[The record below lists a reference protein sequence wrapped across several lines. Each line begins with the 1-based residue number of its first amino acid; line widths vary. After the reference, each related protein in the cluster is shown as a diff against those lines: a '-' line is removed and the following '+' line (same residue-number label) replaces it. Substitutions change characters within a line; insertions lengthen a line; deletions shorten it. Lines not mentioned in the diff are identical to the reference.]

1 MSGMSLG
8 MLSRLAWRES
18 RTARRRLLLYMSS
31 ISLGVAAL
39 VAIDSFATN
48 TRESIRTQ
56 SRALLGGDVAFSA
69 NQRFPAPVDSLFDSL
84 ATAGVQVA
92 RVTTFGSMAFVGRTG
107 GTRLT
112 QVRAVSG
119 KFPLYGDLVTEPAGA
134 WARLRQGPVAVVD
147 PTLLVALDARVGD
160 TLTVGYAKFEIVGT
174 VTSVPGDPGIAS
186 AIGPRVFI
194 ADTWLAETQLLGFG
208 SRAQYEAFVRLAV
221 GVSSPKW
228 AAPLRPRMLK
238 ANVRMRT
245 VVQQEMNFTAAI
257 GQMASFLGLVGLI
270 ALLLGGVGVASGV
283 TAFVNRNIDTVAVF
297 RCLGA
302 TSSQVL
308 FIYVVQAAAMGL
320 VGSAMGAALGVAI
333 QFSLPMLVK
342 DFLPL
347 NVEVSLDPVAIGTGL
362 AMGVCV
368 ALIFALRPL
377 LALRR
382 VSPLQALRRD
392 DAALERASLRDPAT
406 QLVNLTLI
414 ASIILLAIGRADT
427 VPKGLMFAVGIGTSL
442 VVLFGAATLLS
453 EGARRL
459 ARPSWPYVLRQGIA
473 NLHRP
478 ANQTRSVVIALG
490 FGSFLVTTLYL
501 VQANLVKQFDVTAA
515 ASRGNLVLFDIQ
527 DDQRAGVEQL
537 IRDGGHPLVSMTP
550 IVTMRIAKLNGVDVD
565 EHARRS
571 GQARGNWGLRREY
584 RSTFRDSMVK
594 TEKLVKGTWLG
605 KHTAADTLHEVSL
618 EQNLATEE
626 LKLKIG
632 DTIEWDVQGVRVL
645 TRLTSLREVDW
656 GRFEPNFF
664 AVFDPSAI
672 DKAPKQWAGVAAV
685 KDPKAVA
692 LLQRAIVE
700 RYPNVS
706 SLDISLVRKTIT
718 DIVDKVSLAVRFL
731 ALFSLGMGIPVLFSA
746 VAATRRDRLRE
757 SVLLKTLGATQRQ
770 ILQILFSEYALLG
783 ALGGICGMGLSTLGG
798 WALVRFVFES
808 PFHFAWGP
816 ATAIAAA
823 MLVMAVGIGLLT
835 GREVFRETPMAALRE
850 I

>member
-1 MSGMSLG
+1 MSLG

-48 TRESIRTQ
+48 TQESIRTQ

-69 NQRFPAPVDSLFDSL
+69 HQKFPAPIDSMFDSL
-84 ATAGVQVA
+84 ATAGVPVA

-107 GTRLT
+107 GTRLA
-112 QVRAVSG
+112 QVRAVNAT
-119 KFPLYGDLVTEPAGA
+119 FPLYGDLVTEPAGA

-160 TLTVGYAKFEIVGT
+160 TLTVGYAKFEIVGA

-208 SRAQYEAFVRLAV
+208 SRAEYEAFVKLPP
-221 GVSSPKW
+221 GVNSPKW
-228 AAPLRPRMLK
+228 SAPLRPRMLK

-257 GQMASFLGLVGLI
+257 GEMANFLGLVGLI

-283 TAFVNRNIDTVAVF
+283 TAFVTRKIDTVAVF

-302 TSSQVL
+302 TSGQVL

-320 VGSAMGAALGVAI
+320 IGSAMGAVLGVAI
-333 QFSLPMLVK
+333 QFGLPYLVK

-347 NVEVSLDPVAIGTGL
+347 NVDVTLDPGAIATGI
-362 AMGVCV
+362 AVGVCV

-414 ASIILLAIGRADT
+414 VSVILLAIGRADT

-442 VVLFGAATLLS
+442 VVLFGAASLLS
-453 EGARRL
+453 GGARRA

-501 VQANLVKQFDVTAA
+501 VQANLVQQFDITAA
-515 ASRGNLVLFDIQ
+515 ASRGNLILFDIQ

-537 IRDGGHPLVSMTP
+537 IRAGGHPLISMTP
-550 IVTMRIAKLNGVDVD
+550 IVTMRIAKLNGVGID
-565 EHARRS
+565 EHARAS
-571 GQARGNWGLRREY
+571 GQSRGNWALRREY
-584 RSTFRDSMVK
+584 RSTYRDTLVP
-594 TEKLVKGTWLG
+594 TEKLVQGKWLG
-605 KHTAADTLHEVSL
+605 HHTAADTLHEVSL
-618 EQNLATEE
+618 EKNLATEE
-626 LKLKIG
+626 LKVKVG
-632 DTIEWDVQGVRVL
+632 DIIEWDVQGVRVL

-664 AVFDPSAI
+664 AVFDPPAVSA
-672 DKAPKQWAGVAAV
+672 APKQWAGVAAV
-685 KDPKAVA
+685 KDPRAVA

-746 VAATRRDRLRE
+746 VSATRRDRLRE

-770 ILQILFSEYALLG
+770 ILQILFVEYALLG
-783 ALGGICGMGLSTLGG
+783 ALGGLCGMGLSTIGS

-808 PFHFAWGP
+808 PFQFAWGP

>member
-1 MSGMSLG
+1 MSLG

-39 VAIDSFATN
+39 VAIDSFASN
-48 TRESIRTQ
+48 TQESIRAQ
-56 SRALLGGDVAFSA
+56 SRSLLGGDVAFSA
-69 NQRFPAPVDSLFDSL
+69 NQRFPAKIDSLFDSL
-84 ATAGVQVA
+84 ATAGVPVA

-107 GTRLT
+107 GTRLA
-112 QVRAVSG
+112 QVRAVNAR
-119 KFPLYGDLVTEPAGA
+119 FPLYGDLVTEPAGA
-134 WARLRQGPVAVVD
+134 WARLRTAPVAVVD
-147 PTLLVALDARVGD
+147 PTLLVALDAQVGD
-160 TLTVGYAKFEIVGT
+160 TLTIGFAKFEIAGSL
-174 VTSVPGDPGIAS
+174 TSVPGDPGIAS

-194 ADTWLAETQLLGFG
+194 ADRWLAETQLLGFG
-208 SRAQYEAFVRLAV
+208 SRAQYEAFVKLAP

-245 VVQQEMNFTAAI
+245 VVQQELNFTQAI

-283 TAFVNRNIDTVAVF
+283 TAFVTRKIDTVAVF

-302 TSSQVL
+302 TSGQVL
-308 FIYVVQAAAMGL
+308 FVYVVQAAAMGL

-333 QFSLPMLVK
+333 QFALPHLVG

-347 NVEVSLDPVAIGTGL
+347 NVQVTLDPKAIGTGL
-362 AMGVCV
+362 AVGVCV

-406 QLVNLTLI
+406 QLVNLTLVG
-414 ASIILLAIGRADT
+414 SVILLAIGRADT
-427 VPKGLMFAVGIGTSL
+427 VPRGLMFAVGIGTSL
-442 VVLFGAATLLS
+442 VVLFVAATLLS
-453 EGARRL
+453 EAARRVV
-459 ARPSWPYVLRQGIA
+459 RPSWPYVLRQGIA

-501 VQANLVKQFDVTAA
+501 VQANLVKQFDITAA
-515 ASRGNLVLFDIQ
+515 ASRGNLILFDIQ
-527 DDQRAGVEQL
+527 DDQRAGVEQVL
-537 IRDGGHPLVSMTP
+537 REGGYPMISMTP
-550 IVTMRIAKLNGVDVD
+550 IVTMRIAKVGGRDLG
-565 EHARRS
+565 EHARTA
-571 GQARGNWGLRREY
+571 GQSSGNWALRREY
-584 RSTFRDSMVK
+584 RSTFRDTTVT
-594 TEKLVKGTWLG
+594 TEKLVEGTWFG
-605 KHTAADTLHEVSL
+605 AHTAADTLHEVSL
-618 EQNLATEE
+618 DRDLATEQ
-626 LKLKIG
+626 LKVKLG
-632 DTIEWDVQGVRVL
+632 DVIEWDVQGVRVA
-645 TRLTSLREVDW
+645 TRVTSFREIDW

-672 DKAPKQWAGVAAV
+672 RSAPKQWAAVAAV
-685 KDPKAVA
+685 KELTAIAP
-692 LLQRAIVE
+692 LQRTIVE
-700 RYPNVS
+700 RYPNVA
-706 SLDISLVRKTIT
+706 SLDISLVRKTIA
-718 DIVDKVSLAVRFL
+718 DIINKVSLAVRFL
-731 ALFSLGMGIPVLFSA
+731 ALFSLGMGVPVLFSA
-746 VAATRRDRLRE
+746 VSATRRDRLRE

-770 ILQILFSEYALLG
+770 IRWILFTEYALLG
-783 ALGGICGMGLSTLGG
+783 ALGGACGMGLSTLGG
-798 WALVRFVFES
+798 WALVHFVFQA
-808 PFHFAWGP
+808 PFQFAWGP
-816 ATAIAAA
+816 ASLIAAA
-823 MLVMAVGIGLLT
+823 MLGMAVGIGLLT